1 MNKEKKS
8 GLTGNRSL
16 TFAMTERNALSI
28 EVTYDSFEEV
38 TKKNKTKQKMIH
50 SYITSFISDSVES
63 GQRKG

>member
-1 MNKEKKS
+1 
-8 GLTGNRSL
+8 
-16 TFAMTERNALSI
+16 MTERNALSI
-28 EVTYDSFEEV
+28 EVTYHSFEEV